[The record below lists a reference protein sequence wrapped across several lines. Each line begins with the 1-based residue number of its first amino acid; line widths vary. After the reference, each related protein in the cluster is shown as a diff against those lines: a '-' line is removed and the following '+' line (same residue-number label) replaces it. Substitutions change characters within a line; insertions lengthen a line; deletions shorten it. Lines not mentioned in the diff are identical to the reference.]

1 MFLIIYRI
9 CLNYLKNKSEKR
21 QDYLYI
27 FVYTVQNLFL
37 FNKKVRFYNILKK
50 NYLPIEQNKN
60 FFEKWTIS

>member
-27 FVYTVQNLFL
+27 FVYTVQKLFL